1 MQKSD
6 FYEKINE
13 TKRKYA
19 QYRDTYKVQANATA
33 YMEKRDCREPADM
46 VQERAKLFVDLKHTI
61 YMGRE
66 IGLSYED
73 ITNELNDKNINVRYI
88 RKAIMRVKKEENL
101 EKDHNLDKE
110 ERLLEREI
118 AIEKINREFEREKD
132 QEQEDQKQSQ
142 TPERDNE
149 FTMQAQMEALRRDEA
164 RYKIEK
170 AMHEG
175 FDQRELTAIASTVGI
190 EQTEAKSLVEEIV
203 DQEEERWFITG
214 EQREMDEYAEE
225 ELEMTHTL

>member
-19 QYRDTYKVQANATA
+19 QYRETYNVQANSTA
-33 YMEKRDCREPADM
+33 YMKRRDCREPANM
-46 VQERAKLFVDLKHTI
+46 IQERAKLFVDLKHAI
-61 YMGRE
+61 HMGRE

-73 ITNELNDKNINVRYI
+73 ITNALNDKNINVRYI

-101 EKDHNLDKE
+101 EKEHNLDKE
-110 ERLLEREI
+110 ERSLEREI
-118 AIEKINREFEREKD
+118 AIEKINREFDREKE
-132 QEQEDQKQSQ
+132 QEQEDQKRNQDQ
-142 TPERDNE
+142 ERDNE
-149 FTMQAQMEALRRDEA
+149 FTIRAQLETLRKDEA

-214 EQREMDEYAEE
+214 EQREMEEYAEE